1 MLNIL
6 HERPEISRDTGEM
19 TDPDFRK
26 SEVQVLRKRMLNL
39 ESKVWRKM
47 PYLVKMGVKFRRVVV
62 KK

>member
-1 MLNIL
+1 M
-6 HERPEISRDTGEM
+6 SRDTGEM
-19 TDPDFRK
+19 TDPDLRK